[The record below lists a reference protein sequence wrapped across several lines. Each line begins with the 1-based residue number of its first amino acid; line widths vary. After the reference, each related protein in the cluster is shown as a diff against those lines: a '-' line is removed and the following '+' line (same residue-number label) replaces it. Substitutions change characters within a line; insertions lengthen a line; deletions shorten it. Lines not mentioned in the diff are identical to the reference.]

1 MTAGSFSLRSTP
13 SSGVAVV
20 VVATAIVIITT
31 GIVVVVIV
39 VILVFRLLG
48 NVVEIR
54 CASRFGTCLG
64 IR

>member
-1 MTAGSFSLRSTP
+1 MTTGSFSLRSTP
-13 SSGVAVV
+13 SSGVAVIV
-20 VVATAIVIITT
+20 IVAAAIVIITS
-31 GIVVVVIV
+31 GIVVVV

-54 CASRFGTCLG
+54 CASGFGTCLG